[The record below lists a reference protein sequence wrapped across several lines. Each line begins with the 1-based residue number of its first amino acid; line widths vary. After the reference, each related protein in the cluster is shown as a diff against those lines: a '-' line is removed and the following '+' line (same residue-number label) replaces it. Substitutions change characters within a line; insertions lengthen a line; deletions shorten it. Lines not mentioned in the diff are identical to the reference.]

1 MVNNCKVIKLD
12 VLHLSWN
19 GKIHMDCSEKYSQFY
34 ESFTINVYYDSNN
47 KRTIN
52 VCGCYSPSLP
62 KEWMDGTTA
71 MGAALEVGKVEQFDY

>member
-1 MVNNCKVIKLD
+1 MEEATTMVNNCKVIKLD

-34 ESFTINVYYDSNN
+34 ESFTINVHYDSNN

-52 VCGCYSPSLP
+52 VCGC
-62 KEWMDGTTA
+62 
-71 MGAALEVGKVEQFDY
+71 

>member
-47 KRTIN
+47 KSTIN
-52 VCGCYSPSLP
+52 VCGC
-62 KEWMDGTTA
+62 
-71 MGAALEVGKVEQFDY
+71 